1 MENRYASRIEKVQMS
16 SIRVVMEKVEKLR
29 SQGKSVVSLCAGEPD
44 FNTPEG
50 IKKATIEALNDNQT
64 HYSSNRGYL
73 GLRKKVAHLLKEQT
87 TIDYDSDTEIIM
99 TCGCSEAIN
108 NVCQAFINKDDE
120 VIIFTPAFVSYQNTV
135 LLCKGIPVEIPLK
148 LSLGFQIDIE
158 EVKEDNTADEAVEE
172 EKAAEDAKDKKEEA
186 SKEAAPKKEK
196 KFGKKK
202 DKAVEKLEEKVKEL
216 EDMRVR
222 QLAEFENFR
231 KRSEKEKSQ
240 MFEVG
245 AKSVIEK
252 ILPVIDNFERGLQGV
267 PEEEKDAPFVK
278 GVEMVYKQMLTA
290 FDEMGVKPIDAVG
303 KEFDPNLHNA
313 VMAVD
318 DDSLESGTVAEEMQK
333 GYMYKES
340 VVRHSM
346 VKVVN

>member
-1 MENRYASRIEKVQMS
+1 MAAENKDIEK
-16 SIRVVMEKVEKLR
+16 
-29 SQGKSVVSLCAGEPD
+29 D
-44 FNTPEG
+44 
-50 IKKATIEALNDNQT
+50 
-64 HYSSNRGYL
+64 
-73 GLRKKVAHLLKEQT
+73 
-87 TIDYDSDTEIIM
+87 
-99 TCGCSEAIN
+99 
-108 NVCQAFINKDDE
+108 
-120 VIIFTPAFVSYQNTV
+120 
-135 LLCKGIPVEIPLK
+135 
-148 LSLGFQIDIE
+148 IDIE

-172 EKAAEDAKDKKEEA
+172 EKAAEDAKDKKDEA

-202 DKAVEKLEEKVKEL
+202 DKAVEKLEEK
-216 EDMRVR
+216 RVR

>member
-1 MENRYASRIEKVQMS
+1 MAADNK
-16 SIRVVMEKVEKLR
+16 
-29 SQGKSVVSLCAGEPD
+29 D
-44 FNTPEG
+44 
-50 IKKATIEALNDNQT
+50 IKKD
-64 HYSSNRGYL
+64 
-73 GLRKKVAHLLKEQT
+73 
-87 TIDYDSDTEIIM
+87 
-99 TCGCSEAIN
+99 
-108 NVCQAFINKDDE
+108 
-120 VIIFTPAFVSYQNTV
+120 
-135 LLCKGIPVEIPLK
+135 
-148 LSLGFQIDIE
+148 IDIE
-158 EVKEDNTADEAVEE
+158 EVKDENSVDDAVEE
-172 EKAAEDAKDKKEEA
+172 TTDTAEDKKEET
-186 SKEAAPKKEK
+186 SKEEASGEETPKKEK
-196 KFGKKK
+196 KFGRKK

-252 ILPVIDNFERGLQGV
+252 ILPVMDNFERGLQGV

-290 FDEMGVKPIDAVG
+290 FEEMGVKPIEAVG